1 MKHTVTHLFI
11 GYIVQCE
18 DLDSKDVFNVE
29 VLINDKLQG
38 AKLNAAIAEGAK
50 KSHLVTLSGNSFEF
64 ELVCRSGRS
73 VKKTIT
79 REETGKYTEQAS
91 NLLAE
96 FNGSVVS

>member
-1 MKHTVTHLFI
+1 MKHTVTHIFT

-38 AKLNAAIAEGAK
+38 ERLNAAIEEGAK
-50 KSHLVTLSGNSFEF
+50 KSDLVSISGNSFEF
-64 ELVCRSGRS
+64 ELLCRSGRS

-79 REETGKYTEQAS
+79 REETGKYTEQAT
-91 NLLAE
+91 NLLGE
-96 FNGSVVS
+96 FNGPVVV